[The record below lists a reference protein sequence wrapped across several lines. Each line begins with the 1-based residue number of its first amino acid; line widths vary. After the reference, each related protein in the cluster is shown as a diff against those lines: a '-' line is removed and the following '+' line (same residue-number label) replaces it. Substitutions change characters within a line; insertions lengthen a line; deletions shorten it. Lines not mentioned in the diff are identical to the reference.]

1 MDNTLI
7 ASQLVK
13 IAKNLIAGEEE
24 DILMEILKDSNL
36 EQVANDLAKQIM
48 APIEKYYKTGNDKVI
63 YKNSGKIFKP
73 KKDFSLKRCMGDYAM
88 EISYQMSNK
97 GLYLNVAQED
107 FMHIR
112 VLSVGSREYGYIEK
126 RIDYYIKNLREEIE
140 DLIEHE
146 MGHYYFKKAGDVK
159 ECIYLTSP
167 RGVELYFYDPQEMVL
182 HGKVL
187 FNKFRREFPNYK
199 EMDQDRVQ
207 RILARYVADLP
218 MDTNA
223 PRKAKFPKTLQKKY
237 VNHIIKHYL

>member
-7 ASQLVK
+7 AGQLVG
-13 IAKNLIAGEEE
+13 IAKHLIAGKEE
-24 DILMEILKDSNL
+24 DVLMEILKESNL
-36 EQVANDLAKQIM
+36 PQVAQDLAKQIM

-63 YKNSGKIFKP
+63 YKYSDKIFKP
-73 KKDFSLKRCMGDYAM
+73 KKDFSLKKCMGDYAM

-97 GLYLNVAQED
+97 GLYLNIAQED

-112 VLSVGSREYGYIEK
+112 VLSVDSREYGYIK
-126 RIDYYIKNLREEIE
+126 DRIDYYVKSLREEIE

-146 MGHYYFKKAGDVK
+146 MGHYYLKKAGDVK
-159 ECIYLTSP
+159 ECIYLTDP

-187 FNKFRREFPNYK
+187 FNKFRREFPKYK
-199 EMDQDRVQ
+199 EMDKNRVE
-207 RILARYVADLP
+207 RILSRYVADLP
-218 MDTNA
+218 VDTNA

-237 VNHIIKHYL
+237 VNHIMKHYL